1 MIALGVVL
9 DEDLPVCCD
18 VVGLALGESQRRK
31 VEARKC
37 VDKIVEVGE
46 ERLSLLVEGQED
58 KSLPRLAAERHQVVV
73 ARIEALQIFGVLRLQ
88 ELPVGAV
95 DPGVIRADDLLHLAA
110 VGLAVGRPLNEGGAA
125 VTAGIDEG
133 VQLVVFAA
141 RDDHLLAGE
150 LQESIRANVW
160 RLLFAADAA
169 PLMAEDLLR
178 LPVEDR
184 LVVEDAW
191 REHVGLV
198 E

>member
-1 MIALGVVL
+1 M
-9 DEDLPVCCD
+9 
-18 VVGLALGESQRRK
+18 
-31 VEARKC
+31 
-37 VDKIVEVGE
+37 
-46 ERLSLLVEGQED
+46 
-58 KSLPRLAAERHQVVV
+58 
-73 ARIEALQIFGVLRLQ
+73 LRLLQ
-88 ELPVGAV
+88 LAIGAV
-95 DPGVIRADDLLHLAA
+95 DPGVIRADDLLRLAA
-110 VGLAVGRPLNEGGAA
+110 VGLTVGGPFNKRCAA

-150 LQESIRANVW
+150 LQQSIRPNVW

-169 PLMAEDLLR
+169 PLVAEDLGG

-198 E
+198 EGATHGGDGGRVERGGALRNNHAAMVPRRGAI